1 MCFHSVKSGDW
12 EDLLCSVFVENK
24 WGHGSKVL
32 SATTDMLVTV
42 HPVGDS
48 RKTWEEEIGAG

>member
-1 MCFHSVKSGDW
+1 MKSGDW

-42 HPVGDS
+42 HPIGDS